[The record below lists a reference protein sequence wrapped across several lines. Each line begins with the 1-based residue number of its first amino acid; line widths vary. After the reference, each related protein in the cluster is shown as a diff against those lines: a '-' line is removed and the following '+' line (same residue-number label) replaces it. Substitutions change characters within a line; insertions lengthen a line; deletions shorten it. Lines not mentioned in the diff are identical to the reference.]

1 MHTTDPAEA
10 TAATLNVALAIDGL
24 PTLTN
29 SMIAGGLYVMIAATP
44 SARFPILAASIGH
57 ALDSGAAVN
66 VVVPAHPALFL
77 ERMSAL
83 GTSDAAQ
90 RLGVFEMQDEFPKK
104 MFRLGAER
112 FVKEMEQLDIPDHS
126 YLVFDQAD
134 DLLALHDIA
143 LALDQVEVL
152 GRWLTQRGITAL
164 LVMTRASAM
173 RTGTITAMMDNLTGI
188 VHLGGDR
195 DGLALTYDYWQSR
208 EGTIA
213 ARSYR
218 LTAAAN
224 GFYEASATMLAP
236 GAAAAA
242 TTASAIGAAFQGAP
256 AEAYGEAETEN
267 RYFYMDP
274 ALASVAGSVP
284 GIWQQVDTLV
294 GMLHATQKTRA
305 PTCLLSFERSSNVR
319 QLAQAVHTLRL
330 SLGRAARIVVQEKG
344 VSLRYQNEALLLRL
358 GVNLVVH
365 RDVANERVPLLL
377 ESLNGQ
383 LFNRD
388 VDINFEAALA
398 SVLPTRLRGYLA
410 PQRFAREAAM
420 VLDRAQPLHIPCALV
435 SGVPLAGADM
445 AELIAS
451 CALSRPGDLI
461 TTDGQHCI
469 IFFNAC
475 PQSALLSTLERV
487 LGRPTS
493 EVFTTLDFMANA
505 EDMVPGLTQLAARA
519 ADTVMPDY
527 SHLAINEVDADEAP
541 EAAPAY
547 ESAPGRVHAAVNT
560 GPRNSVP
567 VTERVMADVVAVAAP
582 AAPEPVAEEAG
593 VTGTHYIYDHERN
606 VYGFGKKSAP
616 RATRSAREGQQV

>member
-1 MHTTDPAEA
+1 MHNTD
-10 TAATLNVALAIDGL
+10 TAQLTSASLNVDLAIAGM

-29 SMIAGGLYVMIAATP
+29 SMIAGGLYVMVAATP
-44 SARFPILAASIGH
+44 SARFPILASSIGH
-57 ALDSGAAVN
+57 ALEGGASVN

-77 ERMSAL
+77 ERMTAL
-83 GTSDAAQ
+83 GNIDVAPLLTEQ
-90 RLGVFEMQDEFPKK
+90 RLGVFEMQEEFPKK

-112 FVKEMEQLDIPDHS
+112 FVKEMEQLEIPDNS

-134 DLLALHDIA
+134 DLLALHDVA

-152 GRWLTQRGITAL
+152 GRWLAQRGITAL
-164 LVMTRASAM
+164 LVMTRANAL
-173 RTGTITAMMDNLTGI
+173 RIGNINALMDNLTGI
-188 VHLGGDR
+188 VQLGGDR

-218 LTAAAN
+218 LTTIAN
-224 GFYEASATMLAP
+224 GFYEASANMLPPSAP
-236 GAAAAA
+236 AAAGVAYVA
-242 TTASAIGAAFQGAP
+242 AP
-256 AEAYGEAETEN
+256 AEVSGEVDTEN

-274 ALASVAGSVP
+274 ALATVAGSVP

-305 PTCLLSFERSSNVR
+305 PTCLLSFERSSSVR

-398 SVLPTRLRGYLA
+398 SVLPTRLRGYLT

-435 SGVPLAGADM
+435 SGAPLAGVDM

-493 EVFTTLDFMANA
+493 EVFESLDFMANP

-519 ADTVMPDY
+519 ADTDMPDY
-527 SHLAINEVDADEAP
+527 SHLASSEAAAEEVP
-541 EAAPAY
+541 EALPAY
-547 ESAPGRVHAAVNT
+547 ESAPARVHAAVNT
-560 GPRNSVP
+560 APRSSVP
-567 VTERVMADVVAVAAP
+567 AIERVIADVVAQAAP
-582 AAPEPVAEEAG
+582 AATEPVVEEPG

-616 RATRSAREGQQV
+616 RATRSPREGQQV